1 MLTDTITTSELF
13 VALDKVTDE
22 LTALLSASDKKII
35 NTVPF
40 KSSWTPAQLAVHVT
54 KSNNAIVQGL
64 GMAGKSS
71 ERDAEENVPQLKK
84 IFLDFK
90 AKYQSPEFIVPEER
104 MYNKEEVISALKKSI
119 EQLQQ
124 LRSKTKL
131 DEIINLPIFG
141 EITKLELLHFVL
153 YHTQRHVH
161 QLKNILSAINN
172 NKLHVSNID

>member
-13 VALDKVTDE
+13 AALDKATDE
-22 LTALLSASDKKII
+22 LTALFSAADEKII

-40 KSSWTPAQLAVHVT
+40 KNSWTPAQLAMHVT
-54 KSNNAIVQGL
+54 KSNKAIVQGL
-64 GMAGKSS
+64 GMEGKSS
-71 ERDAEENVPQLKK
+71 ERDVEEKVPQLKK
-84 IFLDFK
+84 MFLDFD

-104 MYNKEEVISALKKSI
+104 MYNKEEVVTALKKSI

-131 DEIINLPIFG
+131 DEMISLPTFG

-153 YHTQRHVH
+153 YHTQRHIH
-161 QLKNILSAINN
+161 QLRNILSAINN
-172 NKLHVSNID
+172 NKLHVSNN